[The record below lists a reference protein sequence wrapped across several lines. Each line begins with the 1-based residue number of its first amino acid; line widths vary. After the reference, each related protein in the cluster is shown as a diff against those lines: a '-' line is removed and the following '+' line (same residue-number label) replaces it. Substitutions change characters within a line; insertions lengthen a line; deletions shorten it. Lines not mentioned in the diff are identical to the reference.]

1 MSDFNKNNHNKT
13 DEELVKDIQQSF
25 VKLGIGKIIT
35 KEEMMNNPTY
45 QKAQKRKEKAK
56 KKEEK
61 EWEKQLKDKPEFLM
75 LLARFF
81 YKVIH
86 FLHFIYSLC
95 GLSNLYFAWKIYKVC
110 SVAGWL
116 GIVQTKYTLYIVAYF
131 AIWVIVD
138 KLNFK
143 LYLYGNDEF

>member
-1 MSDFNKNNHNKT
+1 MSDYTKFDNRQEIENLK
-13 DEELVKDIQQSF
+13 
-25 VKLGIGKIIT
+25 KLGVNTDNLIT
-35 KEEMMNNPTY
+35 YHVLSEEEKMQSPRY
-45 QKAQKRKEKAK
+45 RKEK
-56 KKEEK
+56 KKEER
-61 EWEKQLKDKPEFLM
+61 EWKKQLKDKPEFLM

-116 GIVQTKYTLYIVAYF
+116 GIVQTKYTLYIVLYF
-131 AIWVIVD
+131 AFWFIVS

>member
-1 MSDFNKNNHNKT
+1 MSDYTKFDNRQEIENLK
-13 DEELVKDIQQSF
+13 
-25 VKLGIGKIIT
+25 KLGVNTDNLIT
-35 KEEMMNNPTY
+35 YHVLSEEEKMQSPRY
-45 QKAQKRKEKAK
+45 RKEK
-56 KKEEK
+56 KKEER
-61 EWEKQLKDKPEFLM
+61 EWKKQLKDKPEFLM

-116 GIVQTKYTLYIVAYF
+116 GIVQTKYTLYIVLYF
-131 AIWVIVD
+131 AIWFIVS